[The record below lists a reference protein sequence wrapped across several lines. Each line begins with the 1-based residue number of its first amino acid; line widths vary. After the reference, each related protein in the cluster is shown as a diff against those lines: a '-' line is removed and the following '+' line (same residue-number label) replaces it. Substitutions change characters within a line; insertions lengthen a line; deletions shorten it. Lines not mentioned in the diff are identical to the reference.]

1 MKQTLLAV
9 CGLGIAMLLTVSS
22 QARSVRAAS
31 VKAES
36 EIEILAGQA
45 ATNVLAH
52 IAAQP
57 FDANTAAGL
66 VGDDPAALTPAASF
80 PAGLPFATAADV
92 DDFHQMATHTYDSG
106 TPGLSFEVDA
116 EVRYV
121 DEAAQPSPVPTF
133 NKEVLVTVRHAHLR
147 APITLRRVVS
157 WL

>member
-22 QARSVRAAS
+22 QTRSVRAAS

-36 EIEILAGQA
+36 EIEVLAGQA

-66 VGDDPAALTPAASF
+66 VGDDPSVLTPAASF
-80 PAGLPFATAADV
+80 PAGLAFGAASDV
-92 DDFHQMATHTYDSG
+92 DDFHQMAPHTYDSG
-106 TPGLSFEVDA
+106 TPDIAFEVTA

-121 DEAAQPSPVPTF
+121 DEAAQLSPVPTF
-133 NKEVLVTVRHAHLR
+133 NKEVAVTVRNPHLR